1 MNNSKENSTKNNYM
15 KKILFILLTIT
26 MIGCS
31 SNKNDLFETIKYDC
45 KEIDKELN
53 LLFEFNAKI
62 AMPTKAF
69 SKSYKLLQDSII
81 SAVFGSEF
89 INNSHKKI
97 LQMYSDSS
105 FIKYQ
110 RVYEEIYENNP
121 IEPTDTFTF
130 KTNIVGNILYYDS
143 TIVSYQRLL
152 HTYIDNAHGMTTK
165 TNYVFDIKTGRRLTE
180 EDVFGKGFERKANK
194 SLTEKANVLRSEGKL
209 PKEDNFYNNWNIL
222 PNGNFALTD
231 SSVIYT
237 FNPYEI
243 APYCHG
249 IIDIEIMK

>member
-1 MNNSKENSTKNNYM
+1 M
-15 KKILFILLTIT
+15 KKLLFALLIIT
-26 MIGCS
+26 MIGCTS
-31 SNKNDLFETIKYDC
+31 QNNKPFEVVTFDCEKNDKD
-45 KEIDKELN
+45 LN
-53 LLFEFNAKI
+53 LHFEFNAEI
-62 AMPTKAF
+62 NVPTKKVG
-69 SKSYKLLQDSII
+69 KSYKSLQDSII
-81 SAVFGSEF
+81 SAIFGSEF
-89 INNSHKKI
+89 MNYSKKKI
-97 LQMYSDSS
+97 LRVYANSS
-105 FIKYQ
+105 FVEYK
-110 RVYEEIYENNP
+110 RLYEEIYENNP

-143 TIVSYQRLL
+143 TIVSYQRML

-180 EDVFGKGFERKANK
+180 EDVFGKGFERKVNK